1 MAYELIVTEAAH
13 SDLDEALDYIVHR
26 LSNPTA
32 AVSLLDQVEA
42 CYGQLRNFPM
52 LYEACWDPR
61 LLDLGYR
68 KVVIGHYILVYHPV
82 EEERTVYVLRF
93 FYGGRDYEKLI

>member
-42 CYGQLRNFPM
+42 CYGQLRHFPM
-52 LYEACWDPR
+52 LYEA
-61 LLDLGYR
+61 
-68 KVVIGHYILVYHPV
+68 
-82 EEERTVYVLRF
+82 
-93 FYGGRDYEKLI
+93 

>member
-1 MAYELIVTEAAH
+1 M
-13 SDLDEALDYIVHR
+13 DEALDYIVHR

-52 LYEACWDPR
+52 LYEACRDPR
-61 LLDLGYR
+61 LRDLD
-68 KVVIGHYILVYHPV
+68 I
-82 EEERTVYVLRF
+82 ERSSSATISWSIIRWRRSGRSTFSVF